1 MTEQIL
7 TIGTNFFIC
16 SGSCRDNHNSMLS
29 CCIDLYDGSDAN
41 TVSVHI
47 SIANLVGAKC
57 FLIARAVDLSI
68 VERAFEDSF
77 SGTVGGS
84 FGVAEIGAGRRPN
97 AGLRRRRGCR
107 QKHNRRRGRQ

>member
-1 MTEQIL
+1 MSV
-7 TIGTNFFIC
+7 GAVYGKN
-16 SGSCRDNHNSMLS
+16 GSNTDSS
-29 CCIDLYDGSDAN
+29 FVVID
-41 TVSVHI
+41 
-47 SIANLVGAKC
+47 IANLVGTKC

-68 VERAFEDSF
+68 VERAFEDGF

-84 FGVAEIGAGRRPN
+84 FGVAEVGAGRRLN